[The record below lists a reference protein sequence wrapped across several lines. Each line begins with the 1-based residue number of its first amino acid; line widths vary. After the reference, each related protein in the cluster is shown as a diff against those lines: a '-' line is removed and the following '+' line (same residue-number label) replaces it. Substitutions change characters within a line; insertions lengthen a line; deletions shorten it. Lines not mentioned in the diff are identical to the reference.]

1 MKSLTLFNNKG
12 GVGKT
17 TLTYH
22 LAHMLSRIGLRVV
35 ALDYDPQCNL
45 TFGMLGK
52 RMFAL
57 WDRPTEDCAHAAAC
71 LEPVRQGRG
80 LLRPPQLA
88 EVADRLWLLPGHL
101 DLSRFEQTL
110 AEQWPRVMATD
121 NERALDVVLS
131 LSALAHRAAESVAA
145 DLVLLDVG
153 PSLGAINHSAM
164 LACDNVVVPM
174 AWDWFSLQA
183 LLNIGPSIKEWRDD
197 WQTVRER
204 FLRSHPYA
212 AFATHRFQPIGYV
225 LQQRINQPD
234 MDSIGYEAIGENVQ
248 RVFRTHLLQK
258 GRLQDGA
265 ATDPDEHRL
274 AMVDHY
280 AALAPLSQL
289 FCKPM
294 FDLTQADGA
303 VGGQV
308 RMVRECRRTIEA
320 LARKICRRMDIPL
333 PLPPP

>member
-1 MKSLTLFNNKG
+1 M
-12 GVGKT
+12 
-17 TLTYH
+17 
-22 LAHMLSRIGLRVV
+22 
-35 ALDYDPQCNL
+35 
-45 TFGMLGK
+45 
-52 RMFAL
+52 
-57 WDRPTEDCAHAAAC
+57 
-71 LEPVRQGRG
+71 
-80 LLRPPQLA
+80 RPPQLA

-197 WQTVRER
+197 WQTVGER

-303 VGGQV
+303 VGGRFGWFGSV
-308 RMVRECRRTIEA
+308 GGRLKRWRAKFAAGWTFRCRCRRRSRLVPPGRPQACARREVARSGWFGRRIDSVSCLGQVTTAADRPSELFARGAFPAHRLIERFGWGDDWA
-320 LARKICRRMDIPL
+320 GSTR
-333 PLPPP
+333 